1 MPQNIEQGEPLATQF
16 FLLEDIE
23 PSEPFATEAHFPLL
37 EDIEPSEPFA
47 TEAYFPL
54 LEDIEASEPF
64 ATETHFPLLEDIEP
78 SELFARE
85 AHFPLETELFDLMDE
100 FFNTISS
107 CPKKNVYLFTSK
119 KNQKR
124 SATLQNNNKT
134 S

>member
-37 EDIEPSEPFA
+37 EDIEPSE
-47 TEAYFPL
+47 
-54 LEDIEASEPF
+54 
-64 ATETHFPLLEDIEP
+64 
-78 SELFARE
+78 LFARE

-107 CPKKNVYLFTSK
+107 CPKK
-119 KNQKR
+119 KR
-124 SATLQNNNKT
+124 LPFH
-134 S
+134 